1 MENIITL
8 SLEHLISTIH
18 IDVLHKKIYNIFEK
32 IKKID
37 NRTCR
42 LFFSIFLNIFIHYYD
57 LNKLDTLLLISR
69 YTHLPT
75 PPKQPMLKN
84 LLRMLIH
91 APNRFFQFY
100 NPLFSFNI
108 PNKNLYTPLIKNHLR
123 STKLFR

>member
-1 MENIITL
+1 MYYIKKY
-8 SLEHLISTIH
+8 TIF
-18 IDVLHKKIYNIFEK
+18 FEK

-75 PPKQPMLKN
+75 PPKQPMLKKPFAQSN
-84 LLRMLIH
+84 TCTQ
-91 APNRFFQFY
+91 PFFPILQ
-100 NPLFSFNI
+100 PTLFF
-108 PNKNLYTPLIKNHLR
+108 
-123 STKLFR
+123 

>member
-1 MENIITL
+1 MYYIKKY
-8 SLEHLISTIH
+8 TIF
-18 IDVLHKKIYNIFEK
+18 FEK
-32 IKKID
+32 IKKLTTEPVD
-37 NRTCR
+37 Y
-42 LFFSIFLNIFIHYYD
+42 FFSIFLNIFIHYYD

-84 LLRMLIH
+84 LLRMQIH

-108 PNKNLYTPLIKNHLR
+108 PNKNLYTPLIKKIIFVVQNYSARGLAHNL
-123 STKLFR
+123 